1 MFTLSFIIS
10 DLIAPRMFFANNR
23 NDTIETISNIESQLS
38 DTMADVVT
46 STISDMVMP
55 SRRPGSH
62 ETIDT
67 FLQIDKLNETVY
79 TTEVSAISDTN
90 KEMENSMNALGTI
103 ADRPKWAEQLI
114 EKTPRHEGENCTKVL
129 PEAIIPGVM
138 KGGTGTLAIFLA
150 KHPDIAMQM
159 KIPTVMFFNVHWSKG
174 LGWYRNQM
182 ACSSKGQITMEK
194 SPQYFS
200 SAVVPRRVHAINR
213 NMKLLFIVRE
223 PIKRAIS
230 HYLQVLHGHPNR
242 YKMPFEKTIT
252 TNNGGIDRGHTII
265 KSSLYFVEFKHWL
278 QFFSIDDIHIVNG
291 DNFKIN
297 PWEELNKIEKF
308 LGISRY
314 FAPDLFTFNADKKF
328 YCLKVSQPSTNGC
341 MSSGKG
347 RPPLEFNSNLTD
359 QLKSFFKPYN
369 EDFFRIIGQR
379 FDWGY

>member
-1 MFTLSFIIS
+1 MSLLFQIS
-10 DLIAPRMFFANNR
+10 ESVFANNR
-23 NDTIETISNIESQLS
+23 NETIETISNIESQLS
-38 DTMADVVT
+38 DTMNDVVS
-46 STISDMVMP
+46 STISDMVM
-55 SRRPGSH
+55 SGRRSGSK
-62 ETIDT
+62 ETIYT

-79 TTEVSAISDTN
+79 TTEVSAISGTN
-90 KEMENSMNALGTI
+90 KTKEMEIPRNASGITAGRLEWI
-103 ADRPKWAEQLI
+103 EMLI
-114 EKTPRHEGENCTKVL
+114 EKTLRHDGENCTKVL

-138 KGGTGTLAIFLA
+138 KGGTETLAIFLA

-200 SAVVPRRVHAINR
+200 SAVVPRRVHEMNR

-252 TNNGGIDRGHTII
+252 TNNGGIDRGHTIL
-265 KSSLYFVEFKHWL
+265 KSSLYSVEFKHWL

-314 FAPDLFTFNADKKF
+314 FA
-328 YCLKVSQPSTNGC
+328 S
-341 MSSGKG
+341 
-347 RPPLEFNSNLTD
+347 
-359 QLKSFFKPYN
+359 
-369 EDFFRIIGQR
+369 DFFP
-379 FDWGY
+379 F